1 MEEQSQPLQA
11 SATTEPKQTEGRMKR
26 WWRRFT
32 WKFFAVVFILLAAFV
47 YWKYYFTYSAG
58 NRTGLLQKFS
68 YKGTVFKTYEG
79 ELILSSIR
87 SQNNVALASEK
98 FFFSVTSEAVAK
110 KLENLQGQFV
120 TVHYKMKNGTLP
132 WRGDSKYLVDSIKA
146 ENQQP

>member
-1 MEEQSQPLQA
+1 MEEQNLPLSVSEPGKVQA
-11 SATTEPKQTEGRMKR
+11 EKKKR
-26 WWRRFT
+26 RGLKKFA
-32 WKFFAVVFILLAAFV
+32 WKFLIVFFLLLSAFV
-47 YWKYYFTYSAG
+47 YWKYFFTYSKG

-87 SQNNVALASEK
+87 SQNNVAIASEK
-98 FFFSVTSEAVAK
+98 FFFSVTGEGVAK

-146 ENQQP
+146 EAHQQ